1 MGHILCAVN
10 EMILMEQLELYQKR
24 RKSLLVSGM
33 CWHELICW
41 GWRRTDGPTTIG
53 LNWNWGAVW
62 AMLGINTVTNISG
75 RRVKA
80 RWCHRWMRLRSGK
93 AGSGGGFCSCHPGRD
108 LARGS
113 SPPLEK
119 AGLGRAAAV
128 VVVIGIPGA
137 KLGKKKIKDKKLK
150 DKKKVYLLCAD
161 VDTVWLGVVVVRKS

>member
-10 EMILMEQLELYQKR
+10 EMISMEQLELYQKR
-24 RKSLLVSGM
+24 RKSVLVSGM
-33 CWHELICW
+33 CWHRYA
-41 GWRRTDGPTTIG
+41 GVGDGPTIIG

-62 AMLGINTVTNISG
+62 AMLGINAVTSISG

-80 RWCHRWMRLRSGK
+80 RRCHRRMRLRSGK

-113 SPPLEK
+113 SLPLEK

-128 VVVIGIPGA
+128 IVVIGIG
-137 KLGKKKIKDKKLK
+137 
-150 DKKKVYLLCAD
+150 
-161 VDTVWLGVVVVRKS
+161 